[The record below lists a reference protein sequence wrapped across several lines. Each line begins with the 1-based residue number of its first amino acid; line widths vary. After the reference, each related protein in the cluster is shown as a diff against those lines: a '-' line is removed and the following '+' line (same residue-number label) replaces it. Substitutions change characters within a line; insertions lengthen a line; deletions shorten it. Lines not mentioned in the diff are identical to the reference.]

1 MKLNETKSLLKD
13 LRALSID
20 ELATREAELKKELF
34 ELHDCEWL
42 GLFKDFS
49 NHKFNFKKPVKS
61 RKEKILDFLLD
72 IMLK

>member
-34 ELHDCEWL
+34 ELRFQAAAGRLENTAKLDEV
-42 GLFKDFS
+42 
-49 NHKFNFKKPVKS
+49 KKTIARVKTVQ
-61 RKEKILDFLLD
+61 RELTK
-72 IMLK
+72 

>member
-34 ELHDCEWL
+34 ELRFQAGAGRLENTAKLDEV
-42 GLFKDFS
+42 
-49 NHKFNFKKPVKS
+49 KKTIARVKTVQ
-61 RKEKILDFLLD
+61 RELTK
-72 IMLK
+72 

>member
-34 ELHDCEWL
+34 ELRFQAAAGQLEQTGRL
-42 GLFKDFS
+42 KEV
-49 NHKFNFKKPVKS
+49 KKQIARIKTVQSEAK
-61 RKEKILDFLLD
+61 
-72 IMLK
+72 

>member
-34 ELHDCEWL
+34 ELRFQAATGQLEQTARL
-42 GLFKDFS
+42 KEV
-49 NHKFNFKKPVKS
+49 KKQIARIKTVQSEAK
-61 RKEKILDFLLD
+61 
-72 IMLK
+72 